1 MRVAS
6 FVSSFCTLAH
16 RCKPAAAVVA
26 NLVRQVDAEDQV
38 LTSTAVVLPPTSGS
52 ISTISCLPVCG
63 QVSSHV
69 KMPTQACKK
78 RRPPSDG
85 HFSRLSQEPAACG
98 AACLPVIFSCVKVLS
113 LSLCAFIWRVGL
125 LGCSVCRGS
134 SQVGKDLVCDWFPCT
149 AECKTGCALLLPW
162 RLVCHA
168 LLGVRWVY

>member
-85 HFSRLSQEPAACG
+85 HFSRLSQELVVQPASH
-98 AACLPVIFSCVKVLS
+98 LLLRESTLS
-113 LSLCAFIWRVGL
+113 LSVPLFGGLVCLGALCAVVPRRSGRTLFVIGSLARL
-125 LGCSVCRGS
+125 SVRQAVLCCFPG
-134 SQVGKDLVCDWFPCT
+134 DLF
-149 AECKTGCALLLPW
+149 AM
-162 RLVCHA
+162 HF
-168 LLGVRWVY
+168 